1 MSKAKTTYR
10 VTDKGGPRPD
20 IAGQRRKVGEE
31 IKLTESE
38 ARFELSRGMIE
49 PVGVAVEDA
58 PTEASAPAATASRK
72 RRED

>member
-1 MSKAKTTYR
+1 MSKAKTSYR

-20 IAGQRRKVGEE
+20 IAGQRRKVGET

-49 PVGVAVEDA
+49 PTADA
-58 PTEASAPAATASRK
+58 GEKPAETQPAPEPTSRK